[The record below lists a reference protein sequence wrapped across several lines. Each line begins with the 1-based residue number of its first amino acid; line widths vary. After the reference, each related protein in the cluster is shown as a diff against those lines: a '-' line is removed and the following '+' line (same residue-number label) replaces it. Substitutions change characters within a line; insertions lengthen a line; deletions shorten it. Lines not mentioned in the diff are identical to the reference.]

1 MKGGDNIS
9 DEESKR
15 IEFEREAEYVF
26 DNRVFIVEATY
37 KDDGESVNQKLLR
50 LMKNDVDTAST
61 S

>member
-1 MKGGDNIS
+1 M
-9 DEESKR
+9 ELA
-15 IEFEREAEYVF
+15 REAEYVF
-26 DNRVFIVEATY
+26 DNRVFIVEAKY